1 MLVTINTRA
10 PRQGREIVCPEC
22 QTAQRVFH
30 FNWEAL
36 ECSACGMTSILT
48 RWVLAEPLLQD
59 TIPLKP
65 CPLCHVS
72 GFDTP
77 CPRCFGNGYVA
88 DLGEGVEAPRSVAY
102 TPKVRRLDT
111 DLNIPVVLAYTTEG
125 GAVADS
131 WLEIN
136 GKRAENVEDVL
147 DEEAWAE
154 IHTQGLEH
162 FLGE

>member
-65 CPLCHVS
+65 CP
-72 GFDTP
+72 
-77 CPRCFGNGYVA
+77 RCFGNGYAA
-88 DLGEGVEAPRSVAY
+88 DLGEGVEARRSVGY